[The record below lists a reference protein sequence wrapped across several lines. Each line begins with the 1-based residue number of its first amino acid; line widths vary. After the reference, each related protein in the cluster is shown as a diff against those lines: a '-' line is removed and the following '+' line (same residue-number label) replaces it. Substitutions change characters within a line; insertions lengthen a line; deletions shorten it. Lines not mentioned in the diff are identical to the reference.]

1 MNPEKSTNKKNKQW
15 HFFIPLLLQTIL
27 IIAVPAQSFYTYSTG
42 KTVILQTQPI
52 DPYELLR
59 GYSQTLSYNISQ
71 VDDLTKLEGWQE
83 LKNKAKSYNNTNYYL
98 PNNMTIYVTLKAPNN
113 PNQKPPLPWQPLA
126 VSLTYP
132 KDLKPDQ
139 IVLKGVSQYSMIIY
153 GLETYYFPESKREEI
168 NQKINTIQ
176 AQDRQKFVVEIKV
189 DPQGNAV
196 PISLWIED
204 QNYRF

>member
-1 MNPEKSTNKKNKQW
+1 MNTEKSTNKKVNQW
-15 HFFIPLLLQTIL
+15 RFFIPLLLQTAF
-27 IIAVPAQSFYTYSTG
+27 IIAIPAHSFYTYSTG

-71 VDDLTKLEGWQE
+71 TSDLSKLNGWQE
-83 LKNKAKSYNNTNYYL
+83 LYNQLNGYNDYYFTE
-98 PNNMTIYVTLKAPNN
+98 NRTIYVTLKSPNN
-113 PNQKPPLPWQPLA
+113 NQKPPLPWQPIA

-132 KDLKPDQ
+132 QDLKPDQ
-139 IVLKGVSQYSMIIY
+139 IVLKGIIQYSRVTY

-196 PISLWIED
+196 PVSLWVGEE
-204 QNYRF
+204 NYRF